1 MARFR
6 FSMENLLNMK
16 EKLEEQEKN
25 NYSQANMRLQQ
36 AEEELRLTQIRYDEK
51 QQILRG
57 KMRAALNVLE
67 IRQMEQG
74 LKVLEEYEKQQIK
87 MVEQRQRELNLAR
100 EKLYEARKERKTFEK
115 LKEKAFQLFL
125 EEENKKEQKEIDEL
139 VSYRYG
145 AEKEI

>member
-57 KMRAALNVLE
+57 KMRAALNVQE

>member
-1 MARFR
+1 MGRFR

-36 AEEELRLTQIRYDEK
+36 AEEELQQTRIRYDEK
-51 QQILRG
+51 QQILRE
-57 KMRAALNVLE
+57 KMCAALNVLE

-87 MVEQRQRELNLAR
+87 IIEQRQRELNLAR

-139 VSYRYG
+139 ISYRYG
-145 AEKEI
+145 VEKEI

>member
-1 MARFR
+1 M
-6 FSMENLLNMK
+6 
-16 EKLEEQEKN
+16 
-25 NYSQANMRLQQ
+25 
-36 AEEELRLTQIRYDEK
+36 TQIRYDEK

-57 KMRAALNVLE
+57 KMRAALNVQE

-74 LKVLEEYEKQQIK
+74 LKVLGEYEKQQIK

>member
-57 KMRAALNVLE
+57 KMRAALNVQE

-74 LKVLEEYEKQQIK
+74 LKVLGEYEKQQIK